1 MLFSRLIESTIIGVL
16 AGGWASCTYWEGASG
31 IFLGVLGFLMSL
43 FWLTVYR
50 EAEKQEPPKHRK
62 YASPYKERK
71 NARSLG

>member
-1 MLFSRLIESTIIGVL
+1 MKTRVIESAIIGIL

>member
-1 MLFSRLIESTIIGVL
+1 MLFSRLIESAIIGVL

-31 IFLGVLGFLMSL
+31 IFFGVLGFLMSL

>member
-1 MLFSRLIESTIIGVL
+1 MLSLKSRLIESAIIGIL

-43 FWLTVYR
+43 FWLTIQR
-50 EAEKQEPPKHRK
+50 EEEGKEKRTRHVRS
-62 YASPYKERK
+62 ASPYK

>member
-1 MLFSRLIESTIIGVL
+1 MKTRVIESAIIGIL

-62 YASPYKERK
+62 YASTYKERK

>member
-1 MLFSRLIESTIIGVL
+1 MLFSRLIESAVIGVL